1 MARGRHANADG
12 RPAAACGRELGAQK
26 VGPTPTRVS
35 RTQGRFGR
43 TSPSVRPHGG
53 PHSRLVRPVAW
64 QLARRSPHTTPCC
77 CNARQGCHSQPTQEQ
92 AFGVPSI
99 TVCPFAPTAA
109 ESHFNR
115 HPTKSIINHAA
126 PPPPFGVQ
134 CSALRQTRD
143 CMYVGVACQW
153 SSRTSFYSLDHV
165 CSTRHGTHNVLL
177 QLWFPT
183 FQPYCLLRYCCCS
196 FISTSAPQ
204 ADALLPRFQCGC
216 EKVSHTVR
224 VRVARKR

>member
-1 MARGRHANADG
+1 MLLQCKAR
-12 RPAAACGRELGAQK
+12 L
-26 VGPTPTRVS
+26 
-35 RTQGRFGR
+35 
-43 TSPSVRPHGG
+43 
-53 PHSRLVRPVAW
+53 
-64 QLARRSPHTTPCC
+64 
-77 CNARQGCHSQPTQEQ
+77 SQPAHRKAKARQEQ

-183 FQPYCLLRYCCCS
+183 FQPYVLSSTTLLLL
-196 FISTSAPQ
+196 FIHQYLSSSSRRLAATFSMR
-204 ADALLPRFQCGC
+204 L
-216 EKVSHTVR
+216 
-224 VRVARKR
+224 